1 MFTFKKRTIKFNTRF
16 VSVIGI
22 GLGRDQWKEKYKT
35 ERTWTLLLPFI
46 AIEAITTV
54 FSDQP
59 KENSY
64 ERV

>member
-16 VSVIGI
+16 VSAIGI
-22 GLGRDQWKEKYKT
+22 GLGRDKYKYKHKT
-35 ERTWTLLLPFI
+35 RRTWTMLLPFI
-46 AIEAITTV
+46 TIEAITTV

-64 ERV
+64 EVQ